1 MANNK
6 TKSKI
11 RVSTGNH
18 ANIFHDQVTGITVV
32 KGEIV
37 ELTRAQFYNKKV
49 QAAIASGHLILVPDV
64 QKTVDKYTEEDID
77 KMYKKIK
84 ALYEQGTTVEKIAGS
99 LTMEEAKLIAKA
111 NSVTVEKEDTVESI
125 VRAVLEEE

>member
-37 ELTRAQFYNKKV
+37 ELTRAQFNNKKV
-49 QAAIASGHLILVPDV
+49 QAAIAAGHLILVPEA
-64 QKTVDKYTEEDID
+64 QKVVDKYTEEDID
-77 KMYKKIK
+77 NLYKKIK
-84 ALYEQGTTVEKIAGS
+84 VLYEQGTTIEKIAGS

-125 VRAVLEEE
+125 VKAVLEE

>member
-37 ELTRAQFYNKKV
+37 ELTKAQFYNKKV
-49 QAAIASGHLILVPDV
+49 QAAIAAGHLVLVPEV

-84 ALYEQGTTVEKIAGS
+84 TLYEQGTTVEKIAGS

>member
-49 QAAIASGHLILVPDV
+49 QAAIAAGHLILVPDV

>member
-6 TKSKI
+6 TKSKT

-37 ELTRAQFYNKKV
+37 ELTKAQFYNKKV
-49 QAAIASGHLILVPDV
+49 QAAIAAGHLVLVPEV
-64 QKTVDKYTEEDID
+64 QKTVDKYTEDDID

>member
-37 ELTRAQFYNKKV
+37 ELTRAQFNNKKV
-49 QAAIASGHLILVPDV
+49 QAAIAAGHLILVPDV
-64 QKTVDKYTEEDID
+64 QKTVDKYTEDDID

>member
-37 ELTRAQFYNKKV
+37 ELTRAQFNNKKI
-49 QAAIASGHLILVPDV
+49 QSAIAAGHLILVPEV
-64 QKTVDKYTEEDID
+64 QKTVDKYTDEDID

-84 ALYEQGTTVEKIAGS
+84 ALYEQGTTIEKIAGS

>member
-49 QAAIASGHLILVPDV
+49 QAAIAAGHLILVPEV

>member
-37 ELTRAQFYNKKV
+37 ELTRAQFNNKKV
-49 QAAIASGHLILVPDV
+49 QAAIAAGHLILVPDV

-125 VRAVLEEE
+125 VKAVLEEE

>member
-49 QAAIASGHLILVPDV
+49 QAAIAAGHLILVPDV
-64 QKTVDKYTEEDID
+64 QKTVDKYTEDDID

-84 ALYEQGTTVEKIAGS
+84 ALYEQGTTIEKIAGS

>member
-37 ELTRAQFYNKKV
+37 ELTKAQFYNKKV
-49 QAAIASGHLILVPDV
+49 QAAIAAGHLILVPEV
-64 QKTVDKYTEEDID
+64 QKTVDKYTDEDID

-84 ALYEQGTTVEKIAGS
+84 TLYEQGTTIEKIAGS